1 MGLDVEAPVEASVTI
16 DQDAAWRLM
25 TKGMDPAEAL
35 QDATL
40 TGEPALA
47 RRLLDVVSIIA

>member
-1 MGLDVEAPVEASVTI
+1 MTI